1 MKNILVTSFV
11 LSMTIAG
18 FLAILGFI
26 GSEQFAYADQGIIC
40 ENVDLPECED
50 ANDGTVTEIVS
61 LVLNV
66 LSIIIGV
73 GSVLVLIIAGF
84 MQVVSAGNPDLLKRS
99 KDAIVYAIVG
109 VVVAIFAQVIVQF
122 VLSSI

>member
-1 MKNILVTSFV
+1 MNNLLTILV
-11 LSMTIAG
+11 LSTL
-18 FLAILGFI
+18 FLGVILTLGYANL
-26 GSEQFAYADQGIIC
+26 GQSAYASQGIIC
-40 ENVDLPECED
+40 ENVDLPECDD
-50 ANDGTVTEIVS
+50 ADEGTVTAIAS

-84 MQVVSAGNPDLLKRS
+84 MQVVSAGNPDTLQRS
-99 KDAIVYAIVG
+99 KNAIIYAIVG